1 MTKEL
6 IELLV
11 LRKEIGN
18 EYGQYDWKKQLI
30 DLAAKPNCRIDVF
43 LEEKK
48 WFLCNDKTNEEWEF
62 EVNTAEN
69 GEQIAKILDKRSIK
83 NDGDVLR

>member
-1 MTKEL
+1 MNMDNM
-6 IELLV
+6 
-11 LRKEIGN
+11 IG
-18 EYGQYDWKKQLI
+18 KSIPLKQLI

-48 WFLCNDKTNEEWEF
+48 WFLRNDKTNEEWEF

-83 NDGDVLR
+83 NDRDVLR